1 VKSEVKSID
10 ISGKKLVAMRDAE
23 SALAAGATRVLI
35 CENCVVTPSARDFL
49 AQHNIALVANGKGA
63 SVAQAIQKGSSAA
76 QGSGAYG
83 SGAATQNKSAANPKL
98 FFTPEAEAIKK
109 EVCAVGRKLWMR
121 QFVDGNGG
129 NISYRIGPNEVIC
142 TPTLVSKY
150 DLTPEDLS
158 LVDLE
163 GNQVAGTRPRTSEI
177 FLHLEIYKAVP
188 EAKSCVHCHPPHAT
202 AYAITG
208 KVPPNLVIPEFEV
221 FVGKVAISPYET
233 PGTAAFA
240 QTVLPFVKQHNTVL
254 LANHGIICWADTV
267 THAEWYAEVLE
278 TYCWTLMLAAQLGA
292 PISFISE
299 QKGADLLAIKKKL
312 GLPDIRFDTSK
323 MKECQLSDLE
333 VPGSIALT
341 PCPCDGNTG
350 RAPEADLDALVK
362 SVTDAVMG
370 ALSGK

>member
-1 VKSEVKSID
+1 VKNEAKCFD
-10 ISGKKLVAMRDAE
+10 ISSHKLVAMRDVQ
-23 SALAAGATRVLI
+23 SALAAGASRVLI
-35 CENCVVTPSARDFL
+35 GESTVVTPSARDFL
-49 AQHNIALVANGKGA
+49 AQHNIALVTNA
-63 SVAQAIQKGSSAA
+63 KGS
-76 QGSGAYG
+76 
-83 SGAATQNKSAANPKL
+83 AATQSAATAAPASSAYGNSSASQPRSTANPKL
-98 FFTPEAEAIKK
+98 FFTPEAEAVKK
-109 EVCAVGRKLWMR
+109 EICAIGKKLWMR

-142 TPTLVSKY
+142 TPTLVSKF

-163 GNQVAGTRPRTSEI
+163 GTQIAGTKPRTSEI

-208 KVPPNLVIPEFEV
+208 RVPPNLIIPEFEV

-233 PGTAAFA
+233 PGTPEFA
-240 QTVLPFVKQHNTVL
+240 QTVIPYVKTHNTVL
-254 LANHGIICWADTV
+254 LANHGIICWADSV

-278 TYCWTLMLAAQLGA
+278 TYCWTLLIASQLGA
-292 PISFISE
+292 PISYISE

-312 GLPDIRFDTSK
+312 GLPDRRFDTSN

-333 VPGSIALT
+333 VPGGIALNPT
-341 PCPCDGNTG
+341 PCDGSTG
-350 RAPEADLDALVK
+350 KAVQPTESDLEALVK

-370 ALSGK
+370 AINAK